1 MAAIQTTGAAF
12 RISNASLYVLVVI
25 LSISDNIKFLENVK
39 QGFKRT
45 ISENKYRSEIIT
57 QPPKN
62 DLDYLIDPTFRDI
75 NRLFVLSLRNGNVDL
90 TRDAFDEYYMP
101 LV

>member
-1 MAAIQTTGAAF
+1 MAAIQTTGATF